1 MTVARKLIAPAALGV
16 LLLVGLAE
24 AAPAQSLTFSKERLA
39 RIDQAMRSWADEGK
53 LAGAVGLV
61 LRHGKVAYQGAFGWA
76 DKEAG
81 AKLKT
86 DAMFRIASQTKAV
99 TSVAV
104 MMLYEEGKIGLGD
117 LVSRWMPTF
126 ANTTVAVKADTGR
139 SIVPAKRP
147 ITIRD
152 LLTHTSGYSYGTDS
166 LVAPLYQAQGL
177 GPAAGFGWYTADKD
191 EPICTSMDRV
201 GTLPAV
207 AQPGDAFVYGYNTD
221 ILGCVVERIAG
232 MPLDQFFAQRIFGP
246 AGMPDTYFFVPTEK
260 AGRLAAVYRPG
271 AGGALVKADEGA
283 RGQGHYV
290 VGPRKSFAGGAGLV
304 STAHDYARFL
314 QMLLNGGVIDGHRL
328 LSPTTVRLMTT
339 NMVGTRLSPDGL
351 GFGLGFLTV
360 DRAGAGNNPH
370 SVGSFG
376 WGGAYQTDYKVDPVQ
391 DLVIVMMTQNLPRIP
406 LDLAGRFGTL
416 VYQALVPAVP
426 SRAH

>member
-1 MTVARKLIAPAALGV
+1 MSFARNLVAPVVFGAAFV
-16 LLLVGLAE
+16 VGLTQT
-24 AAPAQSLTFSKERLA
+24 APAQSLTFSKERLT
-39 RIDQAMRSWADEGK
+39 RVDQTMRSWVDEGK
-53 LAGAVGLV
+53 LVGAVGLV
-61 LRHGKVAYQGAFGWA
+61 LQHGKVAYQGAFGWA

-81 AKLKT
+81 QKLT
-86 DAMFRIASQTKAV
+86 ADAMFRIASQTKAI
-99 TSVAV
+99 TSVAI

-117 LVSRWMPTF
+117 PISRWLPTF
-126 ANTTVAVKADTGR
+126 AKTTVAVKTDTGR
-139 SIVPAKRP
+139 SIVPAKRS

-152 LLTHTSGYSYGTDS
+152 LLTHTSGYSYGTDP

-191 EPICTSMDRV
+191 EPVCATIDRL

-207 AQPGDAFVYGYNTD
+207 AQPGEDFVYGYNTD
-221 ILGCVVERIAG
+221 ILGCVVERASG
-232 MPLDQFFAQRIFGP
+232 MALDRFFAERIFAP
-246 AGMPDTYFFVPTEK
+246 LGMPDTYFFVPTDK
-260 AGRLAAVYRPG
+260 ASRLAAVYRPG
-271 AGGALVKADEGA
+271 PNGALIKADTGA
-283 RGQGHYV
+283 RGQGHYL

-304 STAHDYARFL
+304 STAHDYSRFL
-314 QMLLNGGVIDGHRL
+314 QMMLNDGALGGHRL

-370 SVGSFG
+370 SLGSFG
-376 WGGAYQTDYKVDPVQ
+376 WGGAYQTDYDVDPLQ
-391 DLVIVMMTQNLPRIP
+391 GLVIVLMTQNLPGVPI
-406 LDLAGRFGTL
+406 DLGGRFASL

-426 SRAH
+426 PGPR